1 MRTPQKPFPNY
12 KWRWAVYT
20 PTESLNSP
28 PVFLGIL
35 RVLRANEFKKF
46 SSDDVNN
53 GLEIVQEET
62 ESSVNLVRSQERNI
76 FRNSGQ
82 YWKGLGMLENGKRG
96 QIILSP
102 FGRKL
107 ADGEITQV
115 EFATTIIKTLELPN
129 RRIETNTSD
138 WDKIGLSFKPFEIIL
153 EILSS
158 LEYKLGNNEA
168 YITPEELIKI
178 IIPLAGDNGTID
190 EYVEALFLY
199 RNDSLDLSSWPDCAP
214 ESNDKRMAREF
225 LLYLSNYGFCNSISI
240 GSNMMEKYSL
250 TNISISEIDDL
261 FAIKTTETELD
272 RIERI
277 IRTSQIPS
285 NIERKRVVREVLDR
299 PYQNQFRK
307 MIMEAYNS
315 TCLVTG
321 VKLENVLEAAHIK
334 PVKHKGIDSIFN
346 GICMRADIHTLFDSN
361 HLKIHPSGL
370 ISLTNEAKRKENYGT
385 LPERIFLP
393 DFIDKQQL
401 DWRVK
406 YH

>member
-82 YWKGLGMLENGKRG
+82 YWRGLGMLENGKRG

-102 FGRKL
+102 FGRRL
-107 ADGEITQV
+107 ADGELTQV

-158 LEYKLGNNEA
+158 LEFKLGNNEA

-178 IIPLAGDNGTID
+178 VIPLAGDNGTMD

-199 RNDSLDLSSWPDCAP
+199 RNDNLDLFNWPDCAP

-225 LLYLSNYGFCNSISI
+225 LLYLSNYGFCKSISI
-240 GSNMMEKYSL
+240 GTNMTEKYSL

-261 FAIKTTETELD
+261 FAIKTSETELD

-307 MIMEAYNS
+307 MIMEAYES

-334 PVKHKGIDSIFN
+334 PVKHNGTDSIFN

-361 HLKIHPSGL
+361 HLKIFPSGM

-385 LPERIFLP
+385 LPDKILLP

>member
-1 MRTPQKPFPNY
+1 MRIPKKPFPNY

-20 PTESLNSP
+20 PTESLNDP

-35 RVLRANEFKKF
+35 RVLRANEFKRF
-46 SSDDVNN
+46 SSQEVNN

-62 ESSVNLVRSQERNI
+62 ESSVNLVRSKERNI

-82 YWKGLGMLENGKRG
+82 YWRGLGMLEDGKRG

-107 ADGEITQV
+107 ADGELTQV

-129 RRIETNTSD
+129 RRIENDTSD
-138 WDKIGLSFKPFEIIL
+138 WDNLGLSFKPFEIIL

-158 LEYKLGNNEA
+158 LEERLGSIEA
-168 YITPEELIKI
+168 FITPEELIRI

-190 EYVEALFLY
+190 EYVEALYLF
-199 RNDSLDLSSWPDCAP
+199 RNDELDLTNWPDCAP

-225 LLYLSNYGFCNSISI
+225 LLYLTNYGFCKTISL
-240 GSNMMEKYSL
+240 GANQKDKYFL
-250 TNISISEIDDL
+250 ANISLSEIDEL
-261 FAIKTTETELD
+261 FAIEIQETELD

-277 IRTSQIPS
+277 IRSSHIPA
-285 NIERKRVVREVLDR
+285 NIERKRVVREVLER

-307 MIMEAYNS
+307 MIIEAYES

-334 PVKHKGIDSIFN
+334 PVKHKGQDSVYN

-361 HLKIHPSGL
+361 HLKIYPTGE
-370 ISLTNEAKRKENYGT
+370 IKLTDEAKRKENYGI
-385 LPERIFLP
+385 LPTKLMLP
-393 DFIDKQQL
+393 DFIDRQQL
-401 DWRVK
+401 DWRIK
-406 YH
+406 YY

>member
-1 MRTPQKPFPNY
+1 MRVPKKPFPNY

-20 PTESLNSP
+20 PTESLNDP

-46 SSDDVNN
+46 SSEEVNE
-53 GLEIVQEET
+53 GLEIVQDET
-62 ESSVNLVRSQERNI
+62 DSSVNLVRSKERNI

-82 YWKGLGMLENGKRG
+82 YWRGLGMLEDGKRG

-107 ADGEITQV
+107 ADGELTKV

-129 RRIETNTSD
+129 RRIESNTSD
-138 WDKIGLSFKPFEIIL
+138 WDKAGLSFKPFEIIL

-158 LEYKLGNNEA
+158 LEVQYGKSQSFV
-168 YITPEELIKI
+168 TPDELIKI
-178 IIPLAGDNGTID
+178 IIPLAGDKGTMA
-190 EYVEALFLY
+190 EYLESILLY
-199 RNDSLDLSSWPDCAP
+199 RNGKLDVSKWPDCAP

-225 LLYLSNYGFCNSISI
+225 LLYLNNYGFCNSTSL
-240 GSNMMEKYSL
+240 GTNMKEKYFL
-250 TNISISEIDDL
+250 ANISISEIDDL
-261 FAIKTTETELD
+261 YAIKTTETELD
-272 RIERI
+272 RIQRI
-277 IRTSQIPS
+277 IRSSQIPA
-285 NIERKRVVREVLDR
+285 NIERKKVVREVLER

-307 MIMEAYNS
+307 IIMEAYES

-321 VKLENVLEAAHIK
+321 VRLENVLEAAHIK
-334 PVKHKGIDSIFN
+334 PVKHKGTDNIFN

-361 HLKIHPSGL
+361 HLRIYPNGE
-370 ISLTNEAKRKENYGT
+370 ISLTDEAKRKENYGA
-385 LPERIFLP
+385 LPNKIILP
-393 DFIDKQQL
+393 HFVDKQQL

-406 YH
+406 YY